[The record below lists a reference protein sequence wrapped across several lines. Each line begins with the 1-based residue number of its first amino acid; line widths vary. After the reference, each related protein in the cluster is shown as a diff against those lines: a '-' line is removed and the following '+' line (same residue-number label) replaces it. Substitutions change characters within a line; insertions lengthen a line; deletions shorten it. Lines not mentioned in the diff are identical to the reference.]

1 MTPQKE
7 VKFIDWRQDFCDEI
21 DGGDVY
27 YDLGKLMHSLT
38 LNHNLISKNLFSY
51 KETEIDG
58 VKNIEI
64 DILRKSSHVE
74 FEKIFTKFI
83 IDTGFDIKKVNI
95 IKSLIWINMSPLHH
109 YQFNYFLYYYG
120 LLNLNSIIN
129 DKSM

>member
-1 MTPQKE
+1 
-7 VKFIDWRQDFCDEI
+7 
-21 DGGDVY
+21 
-27 YDLGKLMHSLT
+27 MHSFT
-38 LNHNLISKNLFSY
+38 LNHNLISKNPFSY

-83 IDTGFDIKKVNI
+83 INMGFDIKKVNI
-95 IKSLIWINMSPLHH
+95 IKSLIWINMSALNH

-120 LLNLNSIIN
+120 LLNLNSIIY